1 MVQNID
7 RDCAR
12 AFRDGR
18 NFKRTNTWVFIDQ
31 HNESNL
37 LLWGNRI
44 AWTSDNRTKLNINQC
59 GWDTPTTNNR
69 LRALG
74 VDIWH
79 KRGKL
84 YINGEPADDTTTY
97 TMEL

>member
-1 MVQNID
+1 MKQNID
-7 RDCAR
+7 RDCAQ
-12 AFRDGR
+12 AFRAGR

-37 LLWGNRI
+37 LLHSNRI
-44 AWTSDNRTKLNINQC
+44 AWTTGNRKYLNINQC

-84 YINGEPADDTTTY
+84 LINGEPADDTTTY

>member
-1 MVQNID
+1 MAQNID
-7 RDCAR
+7 RDCAQGFR
-12 AFRDGR
+12 AGR
-18 NFKRTNTWVFIDQ
+18 NFKRNNTWVFIDQ

-37 LLWGNRI
+37 LLHGNRI

-74 VDIWH
+74 VGVWH
-79 KRGKL
+79 NRGKL
-84 YINGEPADDTTTY
+84 WINGEPADDTTTY
-97 TMEL
+97 TMDL